1 MEFWVQGLEFMVTG
15 IGFMVKGLRVKG
27 LIIRV

>member
-15 IGFMVKGLRVKG
+15 IGFMVKGLRVRG